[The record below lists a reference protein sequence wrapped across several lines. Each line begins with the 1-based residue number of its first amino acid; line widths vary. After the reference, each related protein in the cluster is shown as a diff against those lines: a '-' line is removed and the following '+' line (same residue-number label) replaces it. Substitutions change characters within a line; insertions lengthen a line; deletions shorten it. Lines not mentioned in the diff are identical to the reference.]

1 MRPEERSS
9 PSSELCCVLCKRA
22 DETKITGPL
31 SRKQGIAAHQNCLL
45 YASGIY
51 CKNSPTFDDL
61 FGFDV
66 EDVLNECKRGRKL
79 KCSYC
84 KKNGATAGCEVK
96 SCKRSYHYPCAHKAS
111 AKSEEDQNKGI
122 FRLYCEKHDPNAS
135 SGGSEKGDAKIFP
148 STFGC
153 RSSDTSEQNSS
164 CGGSEPNCTP
174 LPCPPEPSCSVASSS
189 TKLQSP
195 SFVLLFPL
203 SDSET
208 SLRRSQKR
216 KREFL
221 ESSSDSDE
229 TQSIIDPVFAPVESE
244 LEDNTPPKQNM
255 PTLDSEY
262 RSINTLSLTAGT
274 IRSQDKELLLVMM
287 MMMMMCVEIWSFMSL
302 ALPKDFESQ
311 SLLLTEYRQEN
322 VPFTVIADSGPS
334 VESVA
339 ENSPDPCSPAAPSP
353 ADTTVSNLD
362 QSVSAPEQAAALHSN
377 ITVPPNPPVPARP
390 SLDSPPSGATGESSS
405 VKVASS
411 GDLPAEVERCASR
424 DIPPLQM
431 TDELPGSHGKRDD
444 HPLDLTAPGVAHVQF
459 GEPVDHVGV
468 SNSSAALFWRRCN
481 EVGCTEAIFT
491 QLTRQLTSLAERVQ
505 NQHATQQDYA
515 VSLRILEASGK
526 LPAIFKQMEQDL
538 QDQERQLQRKR
549 EALRDAKAAL
559 DKINLSDVK

>member
-9 PSSELCCVLCKRA
+9 PSSGLCCVLCKRA
-22 DETKITGPL
+22 DEKKITGPL
-31 SRKQGIAAHQNCLL
+31 SRKKGTAAHQNCLL

-66 EDVLNECKRGRKL
+66 EDVLKECKRGRKL

-96 SCKRSYHYPCAHKAS
+96 SCKRSYHYPCAHKAN
-111 AKSEEDQNKGI
+111 AISEEDQNKGI
-122 FRLYCEKHDPNAS
+122 FRLYCKTHDPNAS
-135 SGGSEKGDAKIFP
+135 SGGSEKGDAKVFP
-148 STFGC
+148 STSVR
-153 RSSDTSEQNSS
+153 RSSDTSEQDNS
-164 CGGSEPNCTP
+164 CGGSE
-174 LPCPPEPSCSVASSS
+174 
-189 TKLQSP
+189 
-195 SFVLLFPL
+195 

-208 SLRRSQKR
+208 PLRRSQKR
-216 KREFL
+216 KRPYM

-244 LEDNTPPKQNM
+244 PEDVTPPKQNM
-255 PTLDSEY
+255 QPTLDSED
-262 RSINTLSLTAGT
+262 R
-274 IRSQDKELLLVMM
+274 R
-287 MMMMMCVEIWSFMSL
+287 SFMSL

-311 SLLLTEYRQEN
+311 SLLVTEYRQEN
-322 VPFTVIADSGPS
+322 VPFTVLADSGPS
-334 VESVA
+334 IESVA

-362 QSVSAPEQAAALHSN
+362 QSVSAPEKAAALHSN

-405 VKVASS
+405 VKVALC
-411 GDLPAEVERCASR
+411 GDLPGKVERRASQ

-444 HPLDLTAPGVAHVQF
+444 HPLDLTAPVGCCMAHDQF
-459 GEPVDHVGV
+459 SEPVDHVGV

-505 NQHATQQDYA
+505 NQHATQQDHA

-538 QDQERQLQRKR
+538 EVQERQLQRKR
-549 EALRDAKAAL
+549 EALRDAKATL

>member
-9 PSSELCCVLCKRA
+9 PSSDLCCVLCKRA

-122 FRLYCEKHDPNAS
+122 FRLYCKKHDPNAS
-135 SGGSEKGDAKIFP
+135 SGGSEKGDAKVFP
-148 STFGC
+148 SISGR
-153 RSSDTSEQNSS
+153 RSSDTSEQDNS
-164 CGGSEPNCTP
+164 CGGSE
-174 LPCPPEPSCSVASSS
+174 
-189 TKLQSP
+189 
-195 SFVLLFPL
+195 

-244 LEDNTPPKQNM
+244 PEDNTPPKQNM
-255 PTLDSEY
+255 QPTLASED
-262 RSINTLSLTAGT
+262 RSRDN
-274 IRSQDKELLLVMM
+274 KEPRQGVAPSDDDDDDDDVCRDL
-287 MMMMMCVEIWSFMSL
+287 
-302 ALPKDFESQ
+302 DFESQ

-334 VESVA
+334 IESVA

-353 ADTTVSNLD
+353 ADTVVSNLD

-377 ITVPPNPPVPARP
+377 ITVPPNPPVPACP

-468 SNSSAALFWRRCN
+468 SNSGAALFWRRCN

-526 LPAIFKQMEQDL
+526 LPAVFKQMEQDL
-538 QDQERQLQRKR
+538 EDQERQLQRKR